1 MYVSVVCMSICLCM
15 DRGHTL
21 CLVPWNSVSSLSLEL
36 INPATLAVRHLL
48 WECLPALPAPALLG
62 LQTCHSLVFYV
73 GIEGL
78 SSGTHDYEWTPYS
91 PNCLSR
97 SILTWDIFFGEGFP
111 VSLVWVLIALA
122 SIEATMMTI
131 LMCVFV
137 NKKKSCHLGQFEI
150 KSLAMLNTSMSSS
163 YCPH

>member
-21 CLVPWNSVSSLSLEL
+21 CLVLWNSVSSLSLEL
-36 INPATLAVRHLL
+36 INPAPLVVRHLL

-62 LQTCHSLVFYV
+62 LQTPAMHLSFMLELRIWAQVLMIMSEHLTPRVVSL
-73 GIEGL
+73 
-78 SSGTHDYEWTPYS
+78 DPYWLEIS
-91 PNCLSR
+91 
-97 SILTWDIFFGEGFP
+97 FFGEGFP

-122 SIEATMMTI
+122 GLWRPMLASSEATMMTI

-137 NKKKSCHLGQFEI
+137 NKKKKLPS
-150 KSLAMLNTSMSSS
+150 
-163 YCPH
+163 